1 MPTVRRH
8 PLARSRSAFT
18 LVEAIATIAIV
29 ATLSVLSSRLIL
41 EGASRFSDATIRVDL
56 HNQASG
62 ALDRIVQ
69 DLRSMQKDSG
79 STVVP
84 SIASGFTATSVTFND
99 SAGTATTISY
109 DPSTS
114 IVSISQPGV
123 TSTLLSNC
131 TAFSLAY
138 ADKDNATVSPG
149 SSRDNIRRI
158 TISLT
163 VTRSGISESL
173 RTKIYIRAMMA
184 GSGAA

>member
-1 MPTVRRH
+1 MPIARRH
-8 PLARSRSAFT
+8 PPARSRSAFT

-79 STVVP
+79 TTVLP
-84 SIASGFTATSVTFND
+84 SISTGFTATSVTFND

-109 DPSTS
+109 NSSTS
-114 IVSISQPGV
+114 VVSITQSGV

-131 TAFSLAY
+131 SAFSFTY

-149 SSRDNIRRI
+149 GSRDDIRRI

-163 VTRSGISESL
+163 VTRSGVTETL
-173 RTKIYIRAMMA
+173 RTKVYIRAMMA